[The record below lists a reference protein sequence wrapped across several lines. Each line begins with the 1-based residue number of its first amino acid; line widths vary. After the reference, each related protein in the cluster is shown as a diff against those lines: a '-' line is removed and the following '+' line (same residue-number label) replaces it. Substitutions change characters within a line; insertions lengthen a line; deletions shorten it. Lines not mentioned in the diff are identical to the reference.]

1 MKLKFVGLLLIVVFG
16 VLASQSADLADFDL
30 LSGYMAEKVFT
41 PLLQAPNHVA
51 ISHSGIIVVTD

>member
-30 LSGYMAEKVFT
+30 LSGYMAEKTEDRTSFT
-41 PLLQAPNHVA
+41 PIQLSA
-51 ISHSGIIVVTD
+51 IA